1 MVPMIPVATH
11 ILDFLQTE
19 DYITDL
25 PLLNARL
32 LAYFFHG
39 LVFTPG
45 FYLPPILGPF
55 P

>member
-1 MVPMIPVATH
+1 MIPVATH

-32 LAYFFHG
+32 LAYFFMG
-39 LVFTPG
+39 LCSLLVFT
-45 FYLPPILGPF
+45 YLLY
-55 P
+55 